1 MTNAAPTEAQ
11 PTSTW
16 TKGNTMKHI
25 QIKSLKGQMDKSC
38 SLYSGLVRQAKRQS
52 HRRERREGRN
62 EIREA
67 LLQP

>member
-1 MTNAAPTEAQ
+1 
-11 PTSTW
+11 
-16 TKGNTMKHI
+16 MKHI